1 MMTPLP
7 DRAPD
12 IQRILNSPKYR
23 MLGIP
28 PETVADLFAQEEGKH
43 PNEKTLQKAVRQKLH
58 NIMAVYLGD
67 PDYNQAADA
76 LTTAWREGGMN
87 ALKLVCRQLLNA
99 HASTRERLPQM
110 DTFYNEIFAL
120 TGKPNV
126 VLDLASA
133 LHPFGL
139 PWMKLP
145 AGCSYYAYDIHAPRI
160 ALINHFFQLIGQ
172 PGAAILQDI
181 LLQPPDVEADVTLF
195 FKEAHRLDQRQHGAN
210 RRLWQSINTRFL
222 LVSLPT
228 SSLTGRH
235 DLLDKHRRLVYSTLE
250 GLDWPTRELVLEN
263 EIIFCME
270 KR

>member
-126 VLDLASA
+126 VLDLACA

-160 ALINHFFQLIGQ
+160 ALIRASTISEKYSGARNCSAIAPNAGEATAMMSVATV
-172 PGAAILQDI
+172 PANSEPMAAIASAAPARPLRAI
-181 LLQPPDVEADVTLF
+181 
-195 FKEAHRLDQRQHGAN
+195 
-210 RRLWQSINTRFL
+210 
-222 LVSLPT
+222 
-228 SSLTGRH
+228 
-235 DLLDKHRRLVYSTLE
+235 
-250 GLDWPTRELVLEN
+250 
-263 EIIFCME
+263 
-270 KR
+270 